1 MCMCNVN
8 LEEEK
13 KNNNNSNIV
22 RMSIDNGAK
31 ISVFGVKQAALPGLL
46 DRLQLWKAK
55 IYPYNL
61 QPISV
66 KWTALCSV
74 TYKNRTVPI
83 EFFVLPGSCQ
93 PVIDSFRAV
102 QIKIITMDKNDI
114 SFNPVKKRQGSFWWV

>member
-46 DRLQLWKAK
+46 DRLQL
-55 IYPYNL
+55 
-61 QPISV
+61 
-66 KWTALCSV
+66 
-74 TYKNRTVPI
+74 
-83 EFFVLPGSCQ
+83 
-93 PVIDSFRAV
+93 
-102 QIKIITMDKNDI
+102 
-114 SFNPVKKRQGSFWWV
+114 